1 MLGGCWGAAY
11 NGCSGNS
18 CGNAMMSPCQSR
30 QCMAFFSSPA
40 YQCRPGCT
48 TPACCRSV
56 VPNPCANCAQ
66 PQSSMNQMV
75 QMPQMNIQIK
85 SPPRCCP
92 CCMPVCSK
100 VCVMSGGCNSC
111 YDYYSDMGYGK
122 K

>member
-11 NGCSGNS
+11 SGCSGNS

-56 VPNPCANCAQ
+56 VPNPCVNCAQ
-66 PQSSMNQMV
+66 PQSSMTQMV

-100 VCVMSGGCNSC
+100 MCVMSGGCNSC